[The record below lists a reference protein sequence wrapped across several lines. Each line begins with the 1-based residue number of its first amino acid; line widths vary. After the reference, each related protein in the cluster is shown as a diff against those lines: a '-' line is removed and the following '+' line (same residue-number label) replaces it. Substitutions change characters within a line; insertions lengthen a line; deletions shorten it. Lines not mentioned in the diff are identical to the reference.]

1 MSEFLQL
8 LKTNRNYRYTWS
20 GQVVSEIGDHFNNV
34 AVFSLALANT
44 GSGLVVTGIMLSRAI
59 PAVMAGPVA
68 GVILD
73 RLDRKRIMIASDL
86 IRAVVA
92 IGFILAI
99 PRSDTWLLYLL
110 SALLM
115 FASPFFTSGRSAIL
129 PTIANKQELHTAN
142 SLTQTTQWMTLT
154 IGAFL
159 GGTSIMQFGYKWA
172 FTFNALSFLFSA
184 ACISRLRVER
194 GSFRAERTAL
204 AEDKVVRP
212 WHEYTEG
219 LRYMRASPLIL
230 GLALVGIGWASGGGA
245 AQILFSLFGEL
256 VFNRGPAGIGYLWA
270 AAGVGLLVGGT
281 FAHWLGKRISFDAYK
296 RTISI
301 CYVIHGGTYVI
312 FSQMRAFQMALLFL
326 GISRAAVAVSSVL
339 NMSQLLRHVSDEF
352 RGRVFA
358 TMETMQWSTMM
369 LSMAGAGVASANLE
383 PAHDRRR
390 FGLAQFQHGIL
401 LAVGQLDGPIAGA
414 GARRRGAGRNR
425 STRRPGGVNGRAHS
439 TGDGSCQAH
448 RARDRAAA
456 VSGGLSRGH
465 PLRRVGKRRARYG
478 RRMRIGAAVPGQSRK
493 ASTKSSACFAKW
505 KSSSDRFTGWSTT
518 PRASAAAIR
527 SKSPKPTGISS
538 TT

>member
-1 MSEFLQL
+1 MSEFVQL
-8 LKTNRNYRYTWS
+8 LKTNRNYRWAWS

-44 GSGLVVTGIMLSRAI
+44 RSGLVVTGIMLSRAI
-59 PAVMAGPVA
+59 PAMMAGPLA

-129 PTIANKQELHTAN
+129 PTIASKEELHTAN

-159 GGTSIMQFGYKWA
+159 GGTSITQFGYKWA

-184 ACISRLRVER
+184 ACVSRMRVV
-194 GSFRAERTAL
+194 GGGFRAERTAL
-204 AEDKVVRP
+204 GEDKVVRP

-230 GLALVGIGWASGGGA
+230 GIALLGIGWASGGGA

-270 AAGVGLLVGGT
+270 AAGVGLLFGGA
-281 FAHWLGKRISFDAYK
+281 FAHWLGKRISFGAYK

-301 CYVIHGGTYVI
+301 CYVIHGGSYVI
-312 FSQMRAFQMALLFL
+312 FSQMRNFQMALLFL
-326 GISRAAVAVSSVL
+326 AISRSAIAVSSVL
-339 NMSQLLRHVSDEF
+339 NMSQLLRHVSNEF

-369 LSMAGAGVASANLE
+369 LSMAGAGVASQTWSPRTIGVFSGLLSSSTAFFWLWANWTNRLPE
-383 PAHDRRR
+383 PARE
-390 FGLAQFQHGIL
+390 GVEPEEIEVHGDP
-401 LAVGQLDGPIAGA
+401 V
-414 GARRRGAGRNR
+414 
-425 STRRPGGVNGRAHS
+425 V
-439 TGDGSCQAH
+439 
-448 RARDRAAA
+448 
-456 VSGGLSRGH
+456 
-465 PLRRVGKRRARYG
+465 
-478 RRMRIGAAVPGQSRK
+478 
-493 ASTKSSACFAKW
+493 
-505 KSSSDRFTGWSTT
+505 
-518 PRASAAAIR
+518 
-527 SKSPKPTGISS
+527 
-538 TT
+538 

>member
-8 LKTNRNYRYTWS
+8 LKTNRNYRYAWS

-44 GSGLVVTGIMLSRAI
+44 RSGLVVTGIMLSRAI
-59 PAVMAGPVA
+59 PAVLAGPVA
-68 GVILD
+68 GVVLD

-86 IRAVVA
+86 VRGVVA

-129 PTIANKQELHTAN
+129 PTIANKAELHTAN

-159 GGTSIMQFGYKWA
+159 GGTTITQFGYKWA
-172 FTFNALSFLFSA
+172 FTFNALSFVFSA
-184 ACISRLRVER
+184 ACISRLRVDR
-194 GSFRAERTAL
+194 GNFRAARSAL
-204 AEDKVVRP
+204 TEDKVVRP

-219 LRYMRASPLIL
+219 LRYMKASPLIL
-230 GLALVGIGWASGGGA
+230 GIALLAVGWASGGGA

-270 AAGVGLLVGGT
+270 AAGIGLLIGGA
-281 FAHWLGKRISFDAYK
+281 FAHWLGKRISFEAYK

-301 CYVIHGGTYVI
+301 AYVIHGGTYVI
-312 FSQMRAFQMALLFL
+312 FSQMLNFQMALLFL
-326 GISRAAVAVSSVL
+326 AISRAAIAVSGVL

-358 TMETMQWSTMM
+358 TIETMQWSTMIV
-369 LSMAGAGVASANLE
+369 SMAGAGVASQTWS
-383 PAHDRRR
+383 PRT
-390 FGLAQFQHGIL
+390 I
-401 LAVGQLDGPIAGA
+401 
-414 GARRRGAGRNR
+414 
-425 STRRPGGVNGRAHS
+425 GVW
-439 TGDGSCQAH
+439 
-448 RARDRAAA
+448 
-456 VSGGLSRGH
+456 SGVL
-465 PLRRVGKRRARYG
+465 
-478 RRMRIGAAVPGQSRK
+478 
-493 ASTKSSACFAKW
+493 
-505 KSSSDRFTGWSTT
+505 SSSTAFFWLWANWTGRL
-518 PRASAAAIR
+518 PRPALEGVDPEKI
-527 SKSPKPTGISS
+527 G
-538 TT
+538 

>member
-1 MSEFLQL
+1 MSEFLHL
-8 LKTNRNYRYTWS
+8 LKRNRNYRWTWS

-34 AVFSLALANT
+34 AVFALALANT
-44 GSGLVVTGIMLSRAI
+44 RSGLVVTFIMLARAI
-59 PAVMAGPVA
+59 PAIMAGPIA
-68 GVILD
+68 GVVLD

-129 PTIANKQELHTAN
+129 PTIANKAELHTAN

-159 GGTSIMQFGYKWA
+159 GGTSITQFGYKWA
-172 FTFNALSFLFSA
+172 FTFNALSFVFSA
-184 ACISRLRVER
+184 ACISRLRVK
-194 GSFRAERTAL
+194 GGGFRAERTAL

-219 LRYMRASPLIL
+219 LRYMKASPLIL
-230 GLALVGIGWASGGGA
+230 GIALLGIGWASGGGA

-270 AAGVGLLVGGT
+270 AAGVGLLAGGT
-281 FAHWLGKRISFDAYK
+281 FAHWLGKRISFGAYK

-301 CYVIHGGTYVI
+301 CYVIHGGSYVI
-312 FSQMRAFQMALLFL
+312 FSQMRSFQMALLFL
-326 GISRAAVAVSSVL
+326 AISRSAIAVSSVL
-339 NMSQLLRHVSDEF
+339 NMSQLLQHVSNEF

-369 LSMAGAGVASANLE
+369 LSMAGAGVASQTWSPRSIGVASGLLSSSTAFFWLWANWTKRLPE
-383 PAHDRRR
+383 PARE
-390 FGLAQFQHGIL
+390 GVEPEEIEIHGDP
-401 LAVGQLDGPIAGA
+401 V
-414 GARRRGAGRNR
+414 
-425 STRRPGGVNGRAHS
+425 V
-439 TGDGSCQAH
+439 
-448 RARDRAAA
+448 
-456 VSGGLSRGH
+456 
-465 PLRRVGKRRARYG
+465 
-478 RRMRIGAAVPGQSRK
+478 
-493 ASTKSSACFAKW
+493 
-505 KSSSDRFTGWSTT
+505 
-518 PRASAAAIR
+518 
-527 SKSPKPTGISS
+527 
-538 TT
+538 

>member
-1 MSEFLQL
+1 MAEFLDL
-8 LKTNRNYRYTWS
+8 LKANRNYRWTWS

-44 GSGLVVTGIMLSRAI
+44 RSGLVVTGIMLSRAI
-59 PAVMAGPVA
+59 PAILAGPVA
-68 GVILD
+68 GVVLD

-129 PTIANKQELHTAN
+129 PTIANKEELHSAN

-159 GGTSIMQFGYKWA
+159 GGTTVMQFGYKWA

-194 GSFRAERTAL
+194 GGFRAERTAL

-219 LRYMRASPLIL
+219 LRYMRSSPLIL
-230 GLALVGIGWASGGGA
+230 GIALLVVGWASGGGA

-270 AAGVGLLVGGT
+270 AAGVGLLAGGT
-281 FAHWLGKRISFDAYK
+281 FAHWLGKRISFGAYK

-301 CYVIHGGTYVI
+301 CYVVHGGSYVI
-312 FSQMRAFQMALLFL
+312 FSQMRSFQMALLFL
-326 GISRAAVAVSSVL
+326 AISRSAIAVSSIL
-339 NMSQLLRHVSDEF
+339 NTSQLLRHVSNEF

-358 TMETMQWSTMM
+358 TMETMSWSTMM
-369 LSMAGAGVASANLE
+369 LSMAGAGVASESWSPRAIGVVSGLLSSSTAFFWLWANWTGRLPE
-383 PAHDRRR
+383 PARE
-390 FGLAQFQHGIL
+390 GVEPEEIEVHGDP
-401 LAVGQLDGPIAGA
+401 V
-414 GARRRGAGRNR
+414 
-425 STRRPGGVNGRAHS
+425 V
-439 TGDGSCQAH
+439 
-448 RARDRAAA
+448 
-456 VSGGLSRGH
+456 
-465 PLRRVGKRRARYG
+465 
-478 RRMRIGAAVPGQSRK
+478 
-493 ASTKSSACFAKW
+493 
-505 KSSSDRFTGWSTT
+505 
-518 PRASAAAIR
+518 
-527 SKSPKPTGISS
+527 
-538 TT
+538 